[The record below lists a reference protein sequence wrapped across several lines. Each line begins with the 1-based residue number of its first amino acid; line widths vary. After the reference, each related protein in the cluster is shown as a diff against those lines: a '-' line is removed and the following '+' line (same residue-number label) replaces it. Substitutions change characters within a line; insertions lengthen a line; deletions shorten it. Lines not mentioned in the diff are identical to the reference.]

1 MAAGIEPGDRAS
13 RWRSP
18 EAQGQCRAAPRC
30 EPIEGPDSRARAE
43 PLAASSSISNGR
55 RLASGIVTP
64 VTGITWGGGGAAAGG
79 ALPPSGGQLHAA
91 TAPPAGGRGRS
102 PGTLAA
108 AVGAGVGEEERT
120 DGRAGGPAQAQSEEL
135 EGVGAALLPGDP
147 SDR

>member
-1 MAAGIEPGDRAS
+1 MAAGAEPGDRAG

-18 EAQGQCRAAPRC
+18 EAQGQGRAAPRC
-30 EPIEGPDSRARAE
+30 EPIEGADSRARAE

-108 AVGAGVGEEERT
+108 AVGAGVGEEGRT
-120 DGRAGGPAQAQSEEL
+120 GGRPRAGAER
-135 EGVGAALLPGDP
+135 GAGGRGRSATPWRP
-147 SDR
+147 Q